1 MKKGCTSGDHTN
13 RTYAFKLF
21 FFKLIQKV
29 AKACMALML
38 QDQEFCQQT
47 STCLSSPSCLYKL
60 TVTSTRSVPHYA
72 LIKLM
77 RKYKKW
83 SAIWIH
89 LLGFYA
95 SEDSTDGTS
104 VPHTFLQEL
113 AGHFCIPCLLQAAL
127 PFQEATL
134 LRHKEGR
141 LWHGGGLVLL
151 FWAVLSTLCGL
162 HGLS

>member
-1 MKKGCTSGDHTN
+1 MII
-13 RTYAFKLF
+13 RTELMLLNF
-21 FFKLIQKV
+21 FFLTDPESGKSMHGINVTRSRVLPTNKH
-29 AKACMALML
+29 
-38 QDQEFCQQT
+38 
-47 STCLSSPSCLYKL
+47 CLSSPSCLYKL

-89 LLGFYA
+89 FLGFYA

-151 FWAVLSTLCGL
+151 LWAVLSTLCGL